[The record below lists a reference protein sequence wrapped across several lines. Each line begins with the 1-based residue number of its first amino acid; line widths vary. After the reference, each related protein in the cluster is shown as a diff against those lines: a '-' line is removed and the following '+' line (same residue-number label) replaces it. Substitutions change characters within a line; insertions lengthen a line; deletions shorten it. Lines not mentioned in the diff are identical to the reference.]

1 MALGHSACVRE
12 RHSDFRLTGTE
23 LSPVRPLKA
32 LGKDGAA
39 SHLCFI
45 RKETDW
51 LGLSQ
56 NKSDHNQQRWHPQPG
71 KRVNRHAVRA
81 PVVDLEEPEGATK
94 WGFVSGCMAGL
105 RHRHDSLPKS
115 KESQIRALE
124 KGRHQHSS
132 SSFSLGLNSTGG
144 WPDPADQL
152 QCGLGLLLTL
162 FGIGSREEH
171 GHVTKLATR
180 RFR

>member
-1 MALGHSACVRE
+1 M
-12 RHSDFRLTGTE
+12 
-23 LSPVRPLKA
+23 
-32 LGKDGAA
+32 
-39 SHLCFI
+39 
-45 RKETDW
+45 
-51 LGLSQ
+51 
-56 NKSDHNQQRWHPQPG
+56 

-132 SSFSLGLNSTGG
+132 SPPILVGTLAFKRPNLANGGNYRLGLIS
-144 WPDPADQL
+144 PLQHRVPFKQQRHVPQL
-152 QCGLGLLLTL
+152 APQC
-162 FGIGSREEH
+162 
-171 GHVTKLATR
+171 
-180 RFR
+180 FR